1 MRYTDSLLADGE
13 VIVRDARQHWLAPLV
28 EGIGAWVLLLVGA
41 LALVAGLLLRQTA
54 DPGPTI
60 GMALSVVALL
70 ALAGGLLLA
79 IRRFLAWRAQ
89 HFMVT
94 NRRVLQVEG
103 ILNKRAADSSLE
115 KINDAILTQTLLGRI
130 LGYGDLEVLT
140 ASESAID
147 RFRMLAHAAAFKR
160 EMLNQKHALELELG
174 RPSTPP
180 LRADR
185 AAASPAGSSILPDAP
200 PGTHSG
206 ADARED
212 GAAPWAPPGAA
223 ASADPEQIMFTLGRL
238 ADLRDRGA
246 ITAEEFEAKKA
257 ELLARL

>member
-28 EGIGAWVLLLVGA
+28 EGVGAWVLLLVGA
-41 LALVAGLLLRQTA
+41 LALVAGLLLRGTA
-54 DPGPTI
+54 DPGPSI
-60 GMALSVVALL
+60 GTGLSVVALL
-70 ALAGGLLLA
+70 ALAGGLVMG
-79 IRRFLAWRAQ
+79 IRRFLAWRAL
-89 HFMVT
+89 HYLVT
-94 NRRVLQVEG
+94 NRRVLQVSG

-115 KINDAILTQTLLGRI
+115 KINDAILTQTLPGRI

-174 RPSTPP
+174 RPPTPP
-180 LRADR
+180 LRADWG
-185 AAASPAGSSILPDAP
+185 AGTPTGLYTSSDAP
-200 PGTHSG
+200 PGTRTG
-206 ADARED
+206 AEAREE
-212 GAAPWAPPGAA
+212 GAVGSAWPAGA
-223 ASADPEQIMFTLGRL
+223 ASADPEQIMSTLARL

-246 ITAEEFEAKKA
+246 ITAQEFEAKKA